1 MTEGPLPW
9 ETPASPAWPSRIRA
23 LTTRRRGPG
32 GGDWNL
38 ADHVGDDPEAVATR
52 RRELQHAIG
61 VEAIQWLDQVHGV
74 RCVSVSR
81 ESVEQV
87 PRADAAWTCCDRLAL
102 AVLTADCVPVVIG
115 DRAGSSVGVAH
126 GGWRGLVGGILG
138 NLVDALPSPASEL
151 VAWLGPAIGPQ
162 AYEVGDDVRA
172 AVAALPEGA
181 ALVDAAFR
189 AGGAPGKYL
198 LDLFTLS
205 ERLLE
210 RVGVATVI
218 TARTCT
224 FHDPSCYSF
233 RREGRT
239 GRMATLAWLDPP

>member
-1 MTEGPLPW
+1 MTEHPLLW
-9 ETPASPAWPSRIRA
+9 EAPASASWPSRVRA
-23 LTTRRRGPG
+23 LTTRRHGPG

-38 ADHVGDDPEAVATR
+38 ADHVGDDPAAVAR
-52 RRELQHAIG
+52 HRRELQRATG

-74 RCVSVSR
+74 RCLPVSR
-81 ESVEQV
+81 ETVGQV
-87 PRADAAWTCCDRLAL
+87 PRADAAWTRSDRLAL
-102 AVLTADCVPVVIG
+102 AVLTADCVPVVVC
-115 DRAGSSVGVAH
+115 DRAATVVGVAH
-126 GGWRGLVGGILG
+126 GGWRGLVGGVIG
-138 NLVDALPSPASEL
+138 NLVAALPAPAAEL

-172 AVAALPEGA
+172 AVAALPEGIALLEA
-181 ALVDAAFR
+181 ALR
-189 AGGAPGKYL
+189 AGAAPGKYW

-210 RVGVATVI
+210 RAGVTTVV

-224 FHDPSCYSF
+224 FHEPSCYSF

-239 GRMATLAWLDPP
+239 GRMATLAWLEPA